1 MFFMWFSMALAKSLI
16 DFNVGKKQ
24 SEWELPP
31 FSSCVSS
38 SAPNINICPFYTPF
52 PALFFYELS
61 SVHKL
66 FNIFNDIWRQTVNYT
81 NNIYAF
87 SGVGFKCYI
96 FKSKDCW
103 QWLSLPLFLLKTFRY
118 AHEVTKYSFIVSSSF
133 TYALP
138 LILNEIPLFSTD
150 FHPTLW
156 FSFSPRTIFR
166 IGLPSMPQPHHLI
179 LFQLLRTCWSS
190 RYILCFWL

>member
-1 MFFMWFSMALAKSLI
+1 MALAKSLI

-38 SAPNINICPFYTPF
+38 SAPISISVLSILHS

-96 FKSKDCW
+96 SKVR
-103 QWLSLPLFLLKTFRY
+103 LLAVAFFTSFPLKTFRY
-118 AHEVTKYSFIVSSSF
+118 AHEVHKIFFHSILLFYLCPAFNTKRKFLYFQPISPH
-133 TYALP
+133 T
-138 LILNEIPLFSTD
+138 LI
-150 FHPTLW
+150 
-156 FSFSPRTIFR
+156 SFSPAPFSASVSPACHNR
-166 IGLPSMPQPHHLI
+166 II
-179 LFQLLRTCWSS
+179 
-190 RYILCFWL
+190 